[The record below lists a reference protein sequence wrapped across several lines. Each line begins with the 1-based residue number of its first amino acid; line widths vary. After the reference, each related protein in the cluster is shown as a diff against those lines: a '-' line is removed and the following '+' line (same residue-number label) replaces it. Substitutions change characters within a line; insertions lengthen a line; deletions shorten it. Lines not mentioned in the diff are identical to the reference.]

1 MKALLREQMTLA
13 RECSPQF
20 LWIAVFLVAVYFPH
34 SVIALGLSTVAYLF
48 FAYLENQER
57 PFWGQVRAGVLV
69 TAAAASLFFPGW
81 QSELVFV
88 GFNLLRVLD
97 AYFELGGVKP
107 LERLARSTSSAATI
121 HYMVAF
127 FFLKR

>member
-1 MKALLREQMTLA
+1 MRALIREQMILA

-20 LWIAVFLVAVYFPH
+20 LWVAVFLVVVYFPR
-34 SVIALGLSTVAYLF
+34 SVIALGLSTVAFLF

-57 PFWGQVRAGVLV
+57 QFWGQVRAGVLA

-81 QSELVFV
+81 QSELIFV
-88 GFNLLRVLD
+88 GLNLLRVLD
-97 AYFELGGVKP
+97 AYFELRGVKP

-127 FFLKR
+127 FFLRR